1 MSRRPS
7 GAGAA
12 KEGKKKAMNDTAAAA
27 PQPSPD
33 TPWQPLA
40 GVRVVDFSALLPGPL
55 AGAILADLGAE
66 VVKIEPT
73 GGEGVRHR
81 AVLAPILHA
90 ANRSKASLTID
101 LKREGAA
108 AVVERLARWGDVA
121 LESFRPG
128 VAARLG
134 IDHASL
140 SAANPRIIS
149 CSVSGYGQN
158 GPWRDM
164 PGHDLNF
171 LAAGGAFAFSGHWTG
186 RPRRSGMP
194 VADLLGAGNA
204 AIAILAALNERQR
217 TGRGMALDVSLM
229 DAVLFGVSMRHG
241 LDRDHWAPDSPYPAD
256 DREIALGVGSEEH
269 LWENFRKVM
278 APDMPMILESRFDT
292 DAGRREHGDALF
304 AALTETIARRDAA
317 DWMARFEAADV
328 PANLCLFPPEAVAS
342 DHVRARGFV
351 TEVGGQVLSAFP
363 VAADGRHPQIRRPAP
378 ELGSGTR
385 EILAMLDFAPA
396 SVEELLRDGVV
407 ADGPK
412 GRG

>member
-1 MSRRPS
+1 M
-7 GAGAA
+7 
-12 KEGKKKAMNDTAAAA
+12 DTSTAPA
-27 PQPSPD
+27 PQHAPAG
-33 TPWQPLA
+33 PWQPLA

-55 AGAILADLGAE
+55 AGAVLADLGAE
-66 VVKIEPT
+66 VLKIEPPA
-73 GGEGVRHR
+73 GEGARHR
-81 AVLAPILHA
+81 EVLAPILRA
-90 ANRSKASLTID
+90 ANRSKASLAID
-101 LKREGAA
+101 LKRDGAA

-134 IDHASL
+134 IDHARL

-149 CSVSGYGQN
+149 CSVSGYGQT
-158 GPWRDM
+158 GPWRNL

-171 LAAGGAFAFSGHWTG
+171 LAAGGALAFSGHWTG

-204 AIAILAALNERQR
+204 AIAILAALHERER
-217 TGRGMALDVSLM
+217 TGRGMALDVALM
-229 DAVLFGVSMRHG
+229 DAVLFGVSARHG
-241 LDRDHWAPDSPYPAD
+241 LDRNDGSSDSPYPTNDLFTTAD

-278 APDMPMILESRFDT
+278 APEMPMILEPRFDT
-292 DAGRREHGDALF
+292 DAGRRAHGDALF

-317 DWMARFEAADV
+317 DWMARFAAADV
-328 PANLCLFPPEAVAS
+328 PASLCLLPAEAVAS

-351 TEVGGQVLSAFP
+351 KEVAGRPLSAFP
-363 VAADGRHPQIRRPAP
+363 VEADGRQPQIRGPAP
-378 ELGSGTR
+378 EVGSGTR
-385 EILAMLDFAPA
+385 EALAMLGFAPA

-407 ADGPK
+407 TDGPK

>member
-1 MSRRPS
+1 MT
-7 GAGAA
+7 
-12 KEGKKKAMNDTAAAA
+12 DTT
-27 PQPSPD
+27 PTPSPD
-33 TPWQPLA
+33 PAAPPWQPLA

-55 AGAILADLGAE
+55 VGAVLADLGAE
-66 VVKIEPT
+66 VVKIEPP
-73 GGEGVRHR
+73 GGEGVRQR

-90 ANRSKASLTID
+90 ANRSKASLAID
-101 LKREGAA
+101 LKHDGAA
-108 AVVERLARWGDVA
+108 AVVERLARWGDIT

-140 SAANPRIIS
+140 AAINPRIIS
-149 CSVSGYGQN
+149 CSVSGYGQT
-158 GPWRDM
+158 GPWRDT

-204 AIAILAALNERQR
+204 AIAVLAALNERER
-217 TGRGMALDVSLM
+217 TGRGMALDVALM

-241 LDRDHWAPDSPYPAD
+241 LDRDHWSPDSPYPTNDLFTTAD

-269 LWENFRKVM
+269 LWENFRAVM
-278 APDMPMILESRFDT
+278 APDMPMILEPRFDT

-304 AALTETIARRDAA
+304 AALTEAIARRAAA
-317 DWMARFEAADV
+317 DWMARFAAADV
-328 PANLCLFPPEAVAS
+328 PASLCLFPAEAVTS
-342 DHVRARGFV
+342 EHVLTRGFV
-351 TEVGGQVLSAFP
+351 TEVGGRKLSAFP
-363 VAADGRHPQIRRPAP
+363 VVADGRQPQIRGPAP
-378 ELGSGTR
+378 GAGSGTR
-385 EILAMLDFAPA
+385 EILAMLGVEPA
-396 SVEELLRDGVV
+396 SVEELLRAGVI
-407 ADGPK
+407 AEEPK

>member
-1 MSRRPS
+1 M
-7 GAGAA
+7 
-12 KEGKKKAMNDTAAAA
+12 DTSTAPA
-27 PQPSPD
+27 PQPGPAGA
-33 TPWQPLA
+33 WQPLA

-55 AGAILADLGAE
+55 AGAVLADLGAD
-66 VVKIEPT
+66 VLKIEPP
-73 GGEGVRHR
+73 GGDGVRHR
-81 AVLAPILHA
+81 EVLAPILRA
-90 ANRSKASLTID
+90 ANRSKASLAID
-101 LKREGAA
+101 LKHDGAA
-108 AVVERLARWGDVA
+108 AVVERLARWGDIA

-128 VAARLG
+128 VAERLG

-149 CSVSGYGQN
+149 CSVSGYGQT
-158 GPWRDM
+158 GPWRRA

-204 AIAILAALNERQR
+204 AIAILAALHERER
-217 TGRGMALDVSLM
+217 TGRGVALDVALM

-241 LDRDHWAPDSPYPAD
+241 LDRDRWVPDSPYPTNDIFTTAD
-256 DREIALGVGSEEH
+256 EREIALGVGSEEH
-269 LWENFRKVM
+269 LWQNFRKVM
-278 APDMPMILESRFDT
+278 APDTPMILEPCFDT

-328 PANLCLFPPEAVAS
+328 PANLCLFPAEAAAS

-351 TEVGGQVLSAFP
+351 TEVAGQALSAFP
-363 VAADGRHPQIRRPAP
+363 VAADGRRPAIRGPAP
-378 ELGSGTR
+378 EVGSGTR
-385 EILAMLDFAPA
+385 QILAMLGFAPA
-396 SVEELLRDGVV
+396 SVEELLRDGIVT
-407 ADGPK
+407 DEPK